1 MTLSSQER
9 GGHLR
14 NLEGI
19 LKLHLWLLCILIP
32 RLYDVLLGIDVE
44 FLKLRLESLAPI
56 ATAQTP
62 VDVLYVAI
70 DQRIILPIEHH
81 HISTLRSI
89 IIYNEVIII
98 VVLKVGICILC
109 KLIKVIILL
118 VAALLKTTS
127 HFRLFARPLH
137 CYDVFSVR
145 HDYLVV
151 VVVLVLDVVYLV

>member
-56 ATAQTP
+56 ATA
-62 VDVLYVAI
+62 
-70 DQRIILPIEHH
+70 
-81 HISTLRSI
+81 
-89 IIYNEVIII
+89 
-98 VVLKVGICILC
+98 
-109 KLIKVIILL
+109 
-118 VAALLKTTS
+118 
-127 HFRLFARPLH
+127 
-137 CYDVFSVR
+137 
-145 HDYLVV
+145 
-151 VVVLVLDVVYLV
+151 